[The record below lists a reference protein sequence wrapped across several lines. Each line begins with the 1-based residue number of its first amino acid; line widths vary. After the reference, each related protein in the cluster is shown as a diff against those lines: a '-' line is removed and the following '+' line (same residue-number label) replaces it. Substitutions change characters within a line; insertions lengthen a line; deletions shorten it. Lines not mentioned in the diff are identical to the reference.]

1 MTRWKIGNAPKRRE
15 DERFVTGNATYLD
28 DYSLPGMVHA
38 VVLRSPHAHA
48 IIERLDEAVARI
60 PGVLAVLTATDV
72 KRDGLGPLWPTAEAN
87 LKTGE
92 PFAFMPQPLLA
103 TNKVRYVGEPVALII
118 AESHNLALHAAEMV
132 AVDYAPLT
140 AVSTSLLHM
149 HLNRLLRGDN
159 TGQEGVICD
168 FLARLYQAES
178 RRQSSG

>member
-15 DERFVTGNATYLD
+15 DERFVTGRATYLD

-48 IIERLDEAVARI
+48 IIERLDEPVARA

-72 KRDGLGPLWPTAEAN
+72 KRDGLGPLFPTAEAN

-118 AESHNLALHAAEMV
+118 AFTAEMIAGGGGAGAALMFAQRFFQTPTV
-132 AVDYAPLT
+132 FVYILIMLATGLILDRVML
-140 AVSTSLLHM
+140 
-149 HLNRLLRGDN
+149 RLRHWLIPWHD
-159 TGQEGVICD
+159 
-168 FLARLYQAES
+168 ES
-178 RRQSSG
+178 A